1 MRTLLSYFFLITLLF
16 PSVVETIHAIEDSH
30 NICEDTSTHFCK
42 EVQTC
47 DLSLYFSMDFDNP
60 SNDSYLVQD
69 FNYFLENNLITQ
81 NLFSDRSSS
90 DINYRGPPII

>member
-1 MRTLLSYFFLITLLF
+1 
-16 PSVVETIHAIEDSH
+16 
-30 NICEDTSTHFCK
+30 
-42 EVQTC
+42 
-47 DLSLYFSMDFDNP
+47 MDFDNP
-60 SNDSYLVQD
+60 SNDSYLAQD